1 MYSLDINFL
10 NDRETA
16 TEVAAEQQPLA
27 DKQFLIGGGA
37 IALVAIAAAA
47 GAYFFLQFSSQ
58 GLQEE
63 FSTLS
68 SREQTLDNKLKELST
83 AEQQVKA
90 VDDRTNA
97 LVQLFVGAIPPS
109 AILQD
114 IRERAPGN
122 VQISN
127 IDQSGKGV
135 RIVGLA
141 TSFDDVND
149 FLLLLQSSPYLDN
162 QKTKLNSAKLRPESK
177 DVKVTLID
185 YEISSSLVEKSAT
198 ELLPDLQKSGS
209 EGTVTRIKLLQQ
221 KGAIK

>member
-1 MYSLDINFL
+1 MGSL
-10 NDRETA
+10 
-16 TEVAAEQQPLA
+16 
-27 DKQFLIGGGA
+27 
-37 IALVAIAAAA
+37 
-47 GAYFFLQFSSQ
+47 
-58 GLQEE
+58 
-63 FSTLS
+63 
-68 SREQTLDNKLKELST
+68 
-83 AEQQVKA
+83 
-90 VDDRTNA
+90 
-97 LVQLFVGAIPPS
+97 PPS

-114 IRERAPGN
+114 IRERAPSN

-162 QKTKLNSAKLRPESK
+162 QKTRLRSARLRPDSK
-177 DVKVTLID
+177 DIKVTLVD
-185 YEISSSLVEKSAT
+185 YEISSNLVEKSAS